1 MKPNSL
7 EEFYTKVVPAAGAE
21 AEPLLPAG
29 IQREIG
35 HFNVFNVADLMAT
48 RHLRPPMTFD
58 RRAFCKISL
67 IRGRCRVENGDQV
80 VDIDGNGLWFA
91 TSRVPYRWLPQDQDQ
106 TGYFCIFTDEF
117 LLPAKSGVVLDELP
131 IFQPGAQPVLEISD
145 ADYAAIEGIFL
156 RMTEEINSGYAYKYD
171 LLRTFLL
178 ELIHYGQKLQP
189 APPQAT
195 VPNASARV
203 TAQFAELLERQ
214 FPLDTPQQ
222 QLRLRTA
229 KDYAD
234 QLAVHVNHLN
244 RVLKETTGR
253 TTTALIGGRV
263 AQEAKVLLKQTNWN
277 VSEIANSLGFADAAH
292 FCNFFKRQTGL
303 VPGALREQAII

>member
-7 EEFYTKVVPAAGAE
+7 EELYTKLRPVAGAE
-21 AEPLLPAG
+21 ASTLVAPG

-48 RHLRPPMTFD
+48 KFQRPPMTFD

-67 IRGRCRVENGDQV
+67 IRGRSRVENGDKV
-80 VDIDGNGLWFA
+80 VDIERNGLWFA

-106 TGYFCIFTDEF
+106 AGYFCVFTDEF

-131 IFQPGAQPVLEISD
+131 IFQPGATPTLEISD
-145 ADYAAIEGIFL
+145 TDYAAIEGIFL
-156 RMTEEINSGYAYKYD
+156 RMTQEIASGYAHKYD
-171 LLRTFLL
+171 LLRTYLL

-189 APPQAT
+189 APAQVHT
-195 VPNASARV
+195 PNASARV
-203 TAQFAELLERQ
+203 TALFAELLERQ
-214 FPLDTPQQ
+214 FPLETPQQ

-229 KDYAD
+229 KDYAN

-253 TTTALIGGRV
+253 TTTGLIGSRV
-263 AQEAKVLLKQTNWN
+263 AQEAKILLKQTNWN

-303 VPGALREQAII
+303 VPSALRE